1 MQIWRRRRRTA
12 CEEADGKCEFNVAH
26 EMVHNGLDGKVFRV
40 RRLVC
45 ARCGE
50 QIRVAKEQTLRA
62 ARGCGRAVEAKLLR
76 VHCE

>member
-1 MQIWRRRRRTA
+1 MQIRRRRRRTA
-12 CEEADGKCEFNVAH
+12 CEKTDGKCEFNVAH

-50 QIRVAKEQTLRA
+50 QIRVAKEQNSAFVPPAWLQD
-62 ARGCGRAVEAKLLR
+62 GAVEANF
-76 VHCE
+76 